1 MIFNQEVK
9 KIGFSITHSSSPLSP
24 PSSFLLLS
32 LSSFPKT
39 FPFSLHLPLSDFLC
53 LLNNKS

>member
-1 MIFNQEVK
+1 MILKQVK
-9 KIGFSITHSSSPLSP
+9 KNGFSITHSSSPSLYP

-32 LSSFPKT
+32 LSSFSKT